1 MLENRKDLP
10 EKPGIYLFKTAAG
23 KILYIGKAVNL
34 KKRVSQYFQK
44 KAGPLLQNLLQ
55 RAAQL
60 DFIVTAAEH
69 DALLLESNLVHAYQP
84 PFNIRLKDDKSFPFI
99 QITLSEDFPG
109 IYYSRDIAA
118 GNFGLGPLVS
128 SQKTRDLIDT
138 VTRLFQL
145 RSCANSVFKKGI
157 PCLYFHIERCSA
169 PCAGKIASPSYRR
182 QVQDAVNFLKGRKRT
197 VAAELAGRMRRFSA
211 ALDFEQAQKIKQDL
225 ELMENFSLRSYIS
238 TRARSDWDILASS
251 SLGHESYFAFFAVI
265 RGQVRKSEYFNLPTI
280 ENGEDEIRREFMLD
294 FYRRRP
300 LPGEIIVSR
309 LPDQAEALQKIFSDQ
324 AGRRVSIKTVRQ
336 GRKKKILDLAL
347 QNLALFI
354 QKSDYHFLAETIKQ
368 QLRLRN
374 VPEHIEG
381 YDISHLGEKNRVGAL
396 VAYKKGRP
404 EKRSYRSYIIR
415 SAAPGDTEAL
425 KEVLF
430 RRFRDEVDPP
440 DDFNVM
446 QDRLKSWREQP
457 QGIDPPDDF
466 NATQAQLKSWRE
478 QPQGIDPPDDF
489 NATQAQLKSWREQPD
504 LLLIDGGLPQLAAAR
519 QVKKKL
525 GLRSDLLALAKGEE
539 RIFLEDGSSQ
549 VLLPGSLSRYLFQNI
564 RDEVHRRAVTHH
576 RRRREK
582 IPD

>member
-1 MLENRKDLP
+1 MLENKKDLP
-10 EKPGIYLFKTAAG
+10 EKPGIYIFKTATG
-23 KILYIGKAVNL
+23 KVLYIGKAVNL
-34 KKRVSQYFQK
+34 KKRLSQYFQK
-44 KAGPLLQNLLQ
+44 KDNPLVQNLLQ
-55 RAAQL
+55 RAAKL
-60 DFIVTAAEH
+60 DYIVTDAEH
-69 DALLLESNLVHAYQP
+69 DALLLESNLVHTYQP
-84 PFNIRLKDDKSFPFI
+84 FFNIRLKDDKSFPFI
-99 QITLSEDFPG
+99 EISLSEDFPG
-109 IYYSRDIAA
+109 IYYSRHVDP

-138 VTRLFQL
+138 VARLFRL

-169 PCAGKIASPSYRR
+169 PCAGKIDSHLYRQ
-182 QVQDAVNFLKGRKRT
+182 QVQDAVNFLKGRKRK
-197 VAAELAGRMRRFSA
+197 VAVKLAGLMNRFSA

-225 ELMENFSLRSYIS
+225 ELMDKFSLRSYIS
-238 TRARSDWDILASS
+238 TRARIDWDILTSS
-251 SLGHESYFAFFAVI
+251 SLGNESFFAFFAVN

-280 ENGEDEIRREFMLD
+280 DSDDDEILRGFMLD

-309 LPDQAEALQKIFSDQ
+309 LPDQAEALERLFSLQ
-324 AGRRVSIKTVRQ
+324 AGRRVRIRTVRQ

-354 QKSDYHFLAETIKQ
+354 QKNDYRFWGEKIRQ

-374 VPEHIEG
+374 FPNYIEG

-396 VAYKKGRP
+396 VVYKNGRP
-404 EKRSYRSYIIR
+404 EKRLYRSFIIR
-415 SAAPGDTEAL
+415 GAAAGDTEAL
-425 KEVLF
+425 KEVLL
-430 RRFRDEVDPP
+430 RRFGGET
-440 DDFNVM
+440 
-446 QDRLKSWREQP
+446 EQR
-457 QGIDPPDDF
+457 QRIV
-466 NATQAQLKSWRE
+466 
-478 QPQGIDPPDDF
+478 PPDDF

-539 RIFLEDGSSQ
+539 RIFMEDGSSL
-549 VLLPGSLSRYLFQNI
+549 VLVPGSLPRHLFQNI
-564 RDEVHRRAVTHH
+564 RDEAHRRAVTHH

-582 IPD
+582 LPG